1 MTITNHLTKFVD
13 WFYIKPF
20 HSWIPIQTF
29 RYIVCGGINFALTM
43 IVYAIAYNYIF
54 AGLTPLD
61 PAALEASMGCPV
73 PSYFIKDGVVSLT
86 HFAALGIS
94 LPVNCLVGF
103 WLQKNISFKRSPLK
117 RHVQFLRYFLT
128 AIVAL
133 VITIVLTGVFVDLCG
148 IWPTPAQMIIYCIT
162 AVFSFV
168 MQKFFTFRGAA
179 KE

>member
-1 MTITNHLTKFVD
+1 MPLTSRLTDFVD
-13 WFYIKPF
+13 MFYIRPF
-20 HSWIPIQTF
+20 HGISKQTF
-29 RYIVCGGINFALTM
+29 RYIVCGGFNYVVTM
-43 IVYAIAYNYIF
+43 VFYAIAYNFIF
-54 AGLTPLD
+54 SDLAPLD
-61 PAALEASMGCPV
+61 PAALQASLGFPL
-73 PSYFIKDGVVSLT
+73 PSYFVEDGVVSLT

-94 LPVNCLVGF
+94 LPINCLLGF
-103 WLQKNISFKRSPLK
+103 WLQKNISFKRSPLA

-133 VITIVLTGVFVDLCG
+133 MITIVLTGVFVDICG